1 MLLSSHVL
9 GEVEGTCDRAIFI
22 RRGHLLSRAQASD
35 LTLDATLER
44 LYGAEALG
52 RHWEGDASAASA
64 AFDSPSAASSKGGRL
79 VIRALFT
86 RSLRSVAV
94 VLAVLVAVAV
104 MYIAEVAYLYDP
116 EVSESLA
123 LIQEAMPELFAA
135 FGMAN
140 AASTLLDFL
149 INYLYGFLLT
159 ALLVV
164 LAVYLAQRLLA
175 GPEKDGSLAWLIAA
189 PRSRTAIALTLVAVE
204 VTAVLV
210 VIALCWLG
218 EVVSCEALF
227 PGELDHAGLAR
238 ANGGLVVLG
247 LFTASVCLAAVC
259 VFPRPGW
266 AWVWARA
273 LAALFFLMGLTGT
286 VGEGLAWLAD
296 LSPFALFDA
305 YGLAAA
311 EADAIGGT
319 VILAATTVV
328 LNAVA
333 VVVFARRDFSL

>member
-1 MLLSSHVL
+1 M
-9 GEVEGTCDRAIFI
+9 
-22 RRGHLLSRAQASD
+22 
-35 LTLDATLER
+35 
-44 LYGAEALG
+44 
-52 RHWEGDASAASA
+52 
-64 AFDSPSAASSKGGRL
+64 
-79 VIRALFT
+79 IRALFT

-123 LIQEAMPELFAA
+123 LIQEAMPEFFAA

-175 GPEKDGSLAWLIAA
+175 GPEKDGSLARLIAA

-259 VFPRPGW
+259 VFPRPGLGLGVG
-266 AWVWARA
+266 AGAC
-273 LAALFFLMGLTGT
+273 ALFFLMGLTGT

>member
-1 MLLSSHVL
+1 M
-9 GEVEGTCDRAIFI
+9 
-22 RRGHLLSRAQASD
+22 
-35 LTLDATLER
+35 
-44 LYGAEALG
+44 
-52 RHWEGDASAASA
+52 
-64 AFDSPSAASSKGGRL
+64 
-79 VIRALFT
+79 IRALFT

-123 LIQEAMPELFAA
+123 LIQEAMPEFFAA

-159 ALLVV
+159 AL
-164 LAVYLAQRLLA
+164 ARRTRRLPCPA
-175 GPEKDGSLAWLIAA
+175 SARRPGKGRSLAWLIAA

-259 VFPRPGW
+259 VFPRPGLGLGVG
-266 AWVWARA
+266 AGAC
-273 LAALFFLMGLTGT
+273 ALFFLMGLTGT

>member
-1 MLLSSHVL
+1 M
-9 GEVEGTCDRAIFI
+9 
-22 RRGHLLSRAQASD
+22 
-35 LTLDATLER
+35 
-44 LYGAEALG
+44 
-52 RHWEGDASAASA
+52 
-64 AFDSPSAASSKGGRL
+64 
-79 VIRALFT
+79 
-86 RSLRSVAV
+86 
-94 VLAVLVAVAV
+94 
-104 MYIAEVAYLYDP
+104 
-116 EVSESLA
+116 
-123 LIQEAMPELFAA
+123 
-135 FGMAN
+135 
-140 AASTLLDFL
+140 
-149 INYLYGFLLT
+149 
-159 ALLVV
+159 
-164 LAVYLAQRLLA
+164 
-175 GPEKDGSLAWLIAA
+175 
-189 PRSRTAIALTLVAVE
+189 E

-259 VFPRPGW
+259 VFPRPGLGLGVG
-266 AWVWARA
+266 AGAC
-273 LAALFFLMGLTGT
+273 ALFFLMGLTGT

-333 VVVFARRDFSL
+333 VVVFARRDFQPLRERGAGSSWPKAQGARACRPSCARCRTTFDRRP